1 MTTMID
7 YGANDDDANDDDDN
21 DDDDNDDDDDDEDD
35 DGGSRH
41 LSSKLPS
48 KLTCVRVSK
57 LA

>member
-1 MTTMID
+1 MISNIVTND
-7 YGANDDDANDDDDN
+7 YDDDN
-21 DDDDNDDDDDDEDD
+21 DDNAYDDDDDDEDD

-41 LSSKLPS
+41 LSSRLPS

>member
-1 MTTMID
+1 MMIKKYD
-7 YGANDDDANDDDDN
+7 GYS
-21 DDDDNDDDDDDEDD
+21 DDDDDYDYDDDD

-41 LSSKLPS
+41 LSSRPPS